1 MHICNLKGLFLII
14 NIDIYLYGSKQT
26 TNGVGAVNI
35 FYIEYSGL
43 YLLISIGDCKWL
55 DKKNL

>member
-1 MHICNLKGLFLII
+1 MHICYLKGLFLLI

-26 TNGVGAVNI
+26 TNGVGAENI
-35 FYIEYSGL
+35 FNIEHSGL
-43 YLLISIGDCKWL
+43 NLLISIGDCKWF